1 MNNAQFNDGD
11 IIIGDQLPVSH
22 YSIHSRFNR
31 VVNFIN
37 SSNQIVFVTNVIE
50 NLALNGVFIKNVDI
64 SQVESI
70 AIEND
75 SIIINN
81 KPFARSGFEV
91 YYSLFEYKN
100 VETNKF
106 ENRILKLVET
116 QPELFSEK
124 SLAFLIIPEREKY
137 FLSGFDLHFMLN
149 SKKGAELIEKGDIIG
164 GVKILKGTGY
174 GLTPA
179 GDDFIAGMLWGL
191 HYLGECYG
199 VDFSKLRNEIFDASK
214 SKNELVNSFLLQAK
228 LGRYFYSF
236 KNFLSLSVHNLSG
249 YESLKELLSI
259 GATSGAD
266 MLSGYIFTIKH
277 KVGL

>member
-1 MNNAQFNDGD
+1 MKSTQLFFPEIA
-11 IIIGDQLPVSH
+11 IGDQLPVGH
-22 YSIHSRFNR
+22 FTIHSRFNR

-50 NLALNGVFIKNVDI
+50 NLAFNGVFIKNVDI
-64 SQVESI
+64 LQVESI

-75 SIIINN
+75 SIIINSQ
-81 KPFARSGFEV
+81 PFARSGLEV
-91 YYSLFEYKN
+91 YNSLFEYKN
-100 VETNKF
+100 VESYKF
-106 ENRILKLVET
+106 ENRILNLIET

-137 FLSGFDLHFMLN
+137 FSSGFDLHFMLN
-149 SKKGAELIEKGDIIG
+149 SKKGAELIGNGDIIG

-191 HYLGECYG
+191 HYLTECYG
-199 VDFSKLRNEIFDASK
+199 VDLSKLRNEIFDASK
-214 SKNELVNSFLLQAK
+214 GKNELVNSFLLQAK